1 MKVFTWFVVNVCT
14 CPTESYDTPLA
25 ACAVWVAA
33 PPSPAVV
40 TVARCVESADT
51 SRVVGFG
58 CSGMSL
64 TPHLQNPLADEA
76 PDGIALAPKHG
87 RSGSSCS

>member
-1 MKVFTWFVVNVCT
+1 MKVFTRFVPNVCT
-14 CPTESYDTPLA
+14 CPTESNDTPLA

-33 PPSPAVV
+33 HRHPRSSRWRDV
-40 TVARCVESADT
+40 VESADT
-51 SRVVGFG
+51 SRIVSFG

-87 RSGSSCS
+87 RSGSSCP